1 VNDMLACRCDSQTV
15 REINRVGDGLDL
27 RVHFIR
33 KASDDVKKA
42 GSKLFRKF
50 GKIWL
55 DCALM

>member
-1 VNDMLACRCDSQTV
+1 MLACRCDSQTV